1 MDSDAM
7 PILHETLGTIREI
20 LGPELDGITVE
31 RAVVGLFFTG
41 VELSN
46 GIAGACATPIKTIP
60 EAVCC
65 PSSAMAMPFPGK
77 LRGRPA
83 FDLAREALGDN
94 GIRRAVGIAAMN
106 ALADTCWR
114 RRPHPE
120 TELRLGID
128 AFDATEIRPGDTV
141 VVVGAFVPFLRE
153 LKRRRQPYLV
163 LEQDPATLKP
173 DELPFFRPAEQ
184 AATVVPEADVLLI
197 TGTTLINDT
206 LEELLALAKPA
217 ARVTMVG
224 PTVSLLPDA
233 FLRRGADILGTVRIT
248 DPDAF
253 LDMLA
258 EGGSGYHFLGRTAQ
272 KVVLVRRSVVGAVAA
287 KVQSGGAKSRP
298 GAGAAATPDQVSAHS
313 PRCDSSSCSVFA
325 LALWPTRHNCARTDN
340 SAGCAPLRDP
350 ASGLGNRPCRVASRR
365 STATRQMTPL
375 RRNRTWTWD
384 AGWGC
389 R

>member
-1 MDSDAM
+1 MQTGEQ
-7 PILHETLGTIREI
+7 PILRETLKEITGI
-20 LGPELDGITVE
+20 LGPELDGLTVE

-41 VELSN
+41 VKLSN

-77 LRGRPA
+77 LRGRPSL
-83 FDLAREALGDN
+83 DLAKEALGDH

-128 AFDATEIRPGDTV
+128 AFDATEIRPGDKV

-153 LKRRRQPYLV
+153 LKRRRQPFLV
-163 LEQDPATLKP
+163 LEQDSATLKP
-173 DELPFFRPAEQ
+173 EELPFFRPAEE
-184 AATVVPEADVLLI
+184 APAVVPTADVLLI

-206 LEELLALAKPA
+206 LEELLRLANPA

-248 DPDAF
+248 APDEF
-253 LDMLA
+253 LETLA
-258 EGGSGYHFLGRTAQ
+258 EGGSGYHFLGRSAQ
-272 KVVLVRRSVVGAVAA
+272 KVVLVKRAAVD
-287 KVQSGGAKSRP
+287 
-298 GAGAAATPDQVSAHS
+298 AAA
-313 PRCDSSSCSVFA
+313 
-325 LALWPTRHNCARTDN
+325 
-340 SAGCAPLRDP
+340 
-350 ASGLGNRPCRVASRR
+350 
-365 STATRQMTPL
+365 
-375 RRNRTWTWD
+375 
-384 AGWGC
+384 
-389 R
+389 

>member
-1 MDSDAM
+1 MENDNKA
-7 PILHETLGTIREI
+7 ILRETLAAIREV

-31 RAVVGLFFTG
+31 RAVIGLFFTG
-41 VELSN
+41 VKLNN

-77 LRGRPA
+77 LKGRPA
-83 FDLAREALGDN
+83 FDFAREALGDN
-94 GIRRAVGIAAMN
+94 GIRRAAGIAAMN

-128 AFDATEIRPGDTV
+128 AFDATEIRRGDKV

-153 LKRRRQPYLV
+153 LKRRHQPYLV
-163 LEQDPATLKP
+163 LEQDPATLKA

-184 AATVVPEADVLLI
+184 AAAVVPEADVLLI
-197 TGTTLINDT
+197 TGTTLINGT
-206 LEELLALAKPA
+206 LEELLALARPT

-224 PTVSLLPDA
+224 PTVSLLHDG

-253 LDMLA
+253 LDILA

-272 KVVLVRRSVVGAVAA
+272 KVVLVRRLAA
-287 KVQSGGAKSRP
+287 R
-298 GAGAAATPDQVSAHS
+298 AAAA
-313 PRCDSSSCSVFA
+313 
-325 LALWPTRHNCARTDN
+325 
-340 SAGCAPLRDP
+340 
-350 ASGLGNRPCRVASRR
+350 
-365 STATRQMTPL
+365 
-375 RRNRTWTWD
+375 
-384 AGWGC
+384 
-389 R
+389 

>member
-1 MDSDAM
+1 MENDNKA
-7 PILHETLGTIREI
+7 ILRETLAAIREV

-31 RAVVGLFFTG
+31 RAVIGLFFTG
-41 VELSN
+41 VKLNN

-77 LRGRPA
+77 LKGRPA
-83 FDLAREALGDN
+83 FDFAREALGDN
-94 GIRRAVGIAAMN
+94 GIRRAAGIAAMN

-128 AFDATEIRPGDTV
+128 AFDATEIRRGDKV

-153 LKRRRQPYLV
+153 LKRRHQPYLV
-163 LEQDPATLKP
+163 LEQDPATLKA

-184 AATVVPEADVLLI
+184 AAAVVPEADVLLI
-197 TGTTLINDT
+197 TGTTLINGT
-206 LEELLALAKPA
+206 LEELLALARPT

-224 PTVSLLPDA
+224 PTVSLLPDG
-233 FLRRGADILGTVRIT
+233 FLRRGANILGTVRIT

-253 LDMLA
+253 LDILA

-272 KVVLVRRSVVGAVAA
+272 KVVLVRRLAA
-287 KVQSGGAKSRP
+287 R
-298 GAGAAATPDQVSAHS
+298 AAAA
-313 PRCDSSSCSVFA
+313 
-325 LALWPTRHNCARTDN
+325 
-340 SAGCAPLRDP
+340 
-350 ASGLGNRPCRVASRR
+350 
-365 STATRQMTPL
+365 
-375 RRNRTWTWD
+375 
-384 AGWGC
+384 
-389 R
+389 